1 MVSAHVDRED
11 LNRLGLGH
19 VSLLP
24 SGLQDASV
32 AWQAQNLN
40 AAREAYLAYH
50 RENVFLA
57 G

>member
-1 MVSAHVDRED
+1 
-11 LNRLGLGH
+11 
-19 VSLLP
+19 LP

>member
-1 MVSAHVDRED
+1 MVEVAGAD
-11 LNRLGLGH
+11 
-19 VSLLP
+19 
-24 SGLQDASV
+24 SGFLADASV